1 MLAALCLC
9 LTVSCGAR
17 LLRDAAADTM
27 NAEALYDAIF
37 ASLQSGDAE
46 IILRDVEAEDAAAS
60 FDRVLRD
67 HPELFWV
74 RSGYTGRTVTVN
86 GRSTL
91 TFAPILSC
99 SGEELNAKRQRLDAE
114 LEAIL
119 TAVDDEWTD
128 FQKAL
133 YIHDLLVETTEY
145 DAETAALPDD
155 EYSFTTES
163 GSAYGCLVE
172 HKAVCAGYTAA
183 YQLLLQALGIECGS
197 VTGVAGGISHAW
209 NYVNLDGAYYYVDVT
224 WDDPVNLGGADVLT
238 HEFFCVTT
246 DELLLTHTIDDG
258 ETPPECVETTYDY
271 YRVFGLY
278 LADYDRDAVFE
289 KIAAALDDGSVELKF
304 GSQAALTEA
313 FDELFGRSEI
323 FRVPGLTDR
332 YGSVSYTDGASG
344 LVLRIYFVQ

>member
-17 LLRDAAADTM
+17 PAYSADAM
-27 NAEALYDAIF
+27 NAEALYDAIL
-37 ASLQSGDAE
+37 ASLQSGDTE
-46 IILRDVEAEDAAAS
+46 IVFHDVDAEDAAAA
-60 FDRVLRD
+60 FDLVLRE

-91 TFAPILSC
+91 CFEPILSC
-99 SGEELNAKRQRLDAE
+99 SGDELTAKRQRLDAE

-119 TAVDDEWTD
+119 TSVDDGWSD
-128 FQKAL
+128 FRKAL
-133 YIHDLLVETTEY
+133 TIHDLLVETTEY
-145 DAETAALPDD
+145 DVETAALPDD
-155 EYSFTTES
+155 EYAFETES

-172 HKAVCAGYTAA
+172 HRAVCAGYTAA
-183 YQLLLQALGIECGS
+183 YQLLMQALGIECGS
-197 VTGVAGGISHAW
+197 VSGTAGGISHAW

-224 WDDPVNLGGADVLT
+224 WDDPVHEGGADVLT

-246 DELLLTHTIDDG
+246 DELLLTHMIDDG
-258 ETPPECVETTYDY
+258 ETPPDCVETAYDY

-278 LADYDRDAVFE
+278 LPEYDRDAVFE
-289 KIAAALDDGSVELKF
+289 MISAALDDGSVEIKF
-304 GSQAALTEA
+304 GSRSALEEA
-313 FDELFGRSEI
+313 FDALFGRSEI

-344 LVLRIYFVQ
+344 LVLRIYFIER